1 MFELSNWILKCGEGV
16 ELNRGTVKMKFNC
29 LNLLNWILKCDEVV
43 LFESWNC
50 PNEIWMFDFKLNFE
64 HENCENQF
72 ELENCYVKTR
82 TSQMFAH
89 AQV

>member
-1 MFELSNWILKCGEGV
+1 MKLCC
-16 ELNRGTVKMKFNC
+16 LNRGTVK
-29 LNLLNWILKCDEVV
+29 
-43 LFESWNC
+43 
-50 PNEIWMFDFKLNFE
+50 NEIWMFDFKLNFE
-64 HENCENQF
+64 LENCENQF